1 MSYLISSVDLSTL
14 SPNILG
20 DRNSI
25 IPNHVPGR
33 LNDFPIYAWWDFTD
47 IRALGGGSSDA
58 IATNNLQQ
66 CDDKGPNN
74 VGLSV
79 DSSGKGPQFVASGG
93 QDDYPHIL
101 LNTPVD
107 NDNSDYMN
115 FIIPQDINS
124 RKFTATIIFD
134 MNTDNI
140 TKTNTFFKLVGGD
153 GSFTSFLEFKWD
165 AIFDRLFVGIS
176 HSGQTD
182 RFAYSTVDSQHLDG
196 TVGGDANS
204 NFNWVSMVLE
214 ADGTIKVYMRG
225 VPITLFQSGTFA
237 DTTIVSAD
245 LVSTLFD
252 NDQIFD
258 SSDITSATQL
268 DSKVYEVMM
277 FNESL
282 SHQQLHGIDMYIKNK
297 YKNYQFGRVN
307 GY

>member
-1 MSYLISSVDLSTL
+1 MRIGTIAQHANIGPT
-14 SPNILG
+14 SPN
-20 DRNSI
+20 SI
-25 IPNHVPGR
+25 FPNVIPGR
-33 LNDFPIYAWWDFTD
+33 LNDFDIFAWWDFTD
-47 IRALGGGSSDA
+47 P
-58 IATNNLQQ
+58 IAVGDGIAQLSNLDNLQQ

-107 NDNSDYMN
+107 NDNSDYMK
-115 FIIPQDINS
+115 FINPQDINS

>member
-1 MSYLISSVDLSTL
+1 MIT
-14 SPNILG
+14 
-20 DRNSI
+20 
-25 IPNHVPGR
+25 
-33 LNDFPIYAWWDFTD
+33 T
-47 IRALGGGSSDA
+47 
-58 IATNNLQQ
+58 ATGFVNGADNF
-66 CDDKGPNN
+66 GM
-74 VGLSV
+74 
-79 DSSGKGPQFVASGG
+79 VASTGCNTVYTST
-93 QDDYPHIL
+93 YPYNPYKI
-101 LNTPVD
+101 PWA
-107 NDNSDYMN
+107 NSLFENGATFAMG
-115 FIIPQDINS
+115 IRS
-124 RKFTATIIFD
+124 RWDQMGWENK
-134 MNTDNI
+134 
-140 TKTNTFFKLVGGD
+140 KLWVVGGD
-153 GSFTSFLEFKWD
+153 GAFTSLLEFKWD

-182 RFAYSTVDSQHLDG
+182 RFAYSSVDSQHLDG